1 MQNMFTKLFTLSLLL
16 TVSTLAADNI
26 ASGTQAQE
34 RASANSQVMLE
45 DAERAREEAEA
56 ARREAATAAGAA
68 REMAQELSRK
78 SARRGAEM
86 AREKAELSQQDV
98 QELARERAVH
108 EEGMAQARE
117 ELSRAHRELREASRE
132 IARAHRD
139 LSRGMQDI
147 DIDVQMNTG
156 DRAVIGV
163 VLGRS
168 SDNGVEIIGVS
179 PDGPAERAGL
189 QQGDVLTAIHGVQLG
204 DNDEGRQSVFQVMN
218 EVSEGEEL
226 EVIIERG
233 GQAMEY
239 IVVAEHREPRS
250 WQSVIRIPDVQVV
263 PDAKQPRHVI
273 IERIEVPDIN
283 EEELAEQMAELS
295 ERLEATKYMFI
306 SKDGTDTRHIEIEGF
321 STFGEN
327 AMDEASLWF
336 GLPHAHGLQLATINE
351 GLGSYFKTDRGVLV
365 LTAREDNGYQ
375 LLPGDVILSIA
386 STPVNSPSDMMR
398 TLRDIDA
405 GAEIEIEIKRDRR
418 DKTLIVIMPENRLGL
433 R

>member
-1 MQNMFTKLFTLSLLL
+1 MQNVFAKLVVLSLLL
-16 TVSTLAADNI
+16 AVSTLAADNG
-26 ASGTQAQE
+26 ASGNQAQE

-45 DAERAREEAEA
+45 EAERAREEAEA
-56 ARREAATAAGAA
+56 ARHEAAIAAAAA

-78 SARRGAEM
+78 SARRGVEM
-86 AREKAELSQQDV
+86 AREKAELSLQEV
-98 QELARERAVH
+98 QELERERAVH

-117 ELSRAHRELREASRE
+117 ELSRAHQELRQASRE

-147 DIDVQMNTG
+147 DIDVRINTG

-163 VLGRS
+163 VLGRE

-189 QQGDVLTAIHGVQLG
+189 QQGDVLTAIRGVQLG
-204 DNDEGRQSVFQVMN
+204 NNDGGRQSVFQVMN
-218 EVSEGEEL
+218 EVSDGEEL
-226 EVIIERG
+226 EVVIERG

-239 IVVAEHREPRS
+239 IVVAKHREPRS

-263 PDAKQPRHVI
+263 ADVKHPRHVI
-273 IERIEVPDIN
+273 VERIEVPDIN
-283 EEELAEQMAELS
+283 EEELAAEMAELS

-306 SKDGTDTRHIEIEGF
+306 SKDGTDTRHIEIEEF

>member
-1 MQNMFTKLFTLSLLL
+1 MKNVFAKLIALSLLL
-16 TVSTLAADNI
+16 TASALAADKDAPVN
-26 ASGTQAQE
+26 QAQE
-34 RASANSQVMLE
+34 QASVNYQVMLE
-45 DAERAREEAEA
+45 EAERAREEAEG
-56 ARREAATAAGAA
+56 ARHEAAIAAGAA
-68 REMAQELSRK
+68 REIAQKLSRK
-78 SARRGAEM
+78 SARQGA
-86 AREKAELSQQDV
+86 V
-98 QELARERAVH
+98 Q

-117 ELSRAHRELREASRE
+117 ELSRAHQELRAASRE

-139 LSRGMQDI
+139 LSRSVQEI
-147 DIDVQMNTG
+147 DIDVQIHTD

-163 VLGRS
+163 VLGRQ

-189 QQGDVLTAIHGVQLG
+189 QQGDVLTSIHGVQLG
-204 DNDEGRQSVFQVMN
+204 NNDKGRQSVFQVMN
-218 EVSEGEEL
+218 EVSDGEEL
-226 EVIIERG
+226 DVVIERG

-239 IVVAEHREPRS
+239 VVVAEHREPRS
-250 WQSVIRIPDVQVV
+250 WQSVVRIPDVQVV
-263 PDAKQPRHVI
+263 ADAKQPRHVI

-283 EEELAEQMAELS
+283 EEELVVQMAELS

>member
-1 MQNMFTKLFTLSLLL
+1 MDERKAFKMTNVLTKSITLTLLL
-16 TVSTLAADNI
+16 TISTLAADEN
-26 ASGTQAQE
+26 ATGDRAQE
-34 RASANSQVMLE
+34 QAGAKYQIMLE
-45 DAERAREEAEA
+45 EAERARKEAVV
-56 ARREAATAAGAA
+56 ARREATVAATAAREVA
-68 REMAQELSRK
+68 RELSRE
-78 SARRGAEM
+78 SARQGSEQL
-86 AREKAELSQQDV
+86 KQ
-98 QELARERAVH
+98 ERAVH
-108 EEGMAQARE
+108 EKGMAQARE

-139 LSRGMQDI
+139 LSRSVEEI
-147 DIDVQMNTG
+147 DINVEIHTG

-163 VLGRS
+163 VLGRE
-168 SDNGVEIIGVS
+168 SDGGVEIIGVS

-189 QQGDVLTAIHGVQLG
+189 QQGDVLTSIRGIELG
-204 DNDEGRQSVFQVMN
+204 NNNEGRQSVFQVMK
-218 EVSEGEEL
+218 EVGDGEEL
-226 EVIIERG
+226 DVVIARG
-233 GQAMEY
+233 GQTIEY
-239 IVVAEHREPRS
+239 VVVAEHREPRS
-250 WQSVIRIPDVQVV
+250 LQSVIRIPDVQVV
-263 PDAKQPRHVI
+263 ADVNQPRHVI

-283 EEELAEQMAELS
+283 EEELAVQLAELS
-295 ERLEATKYMFI
+295 ERLEATNYMFI
-306 SKDGTDTRHIEIEGF
+306 SKDGTDTRHIEIEEF

-327 AMDEASLWF
+327 AMNEASLWF

-365 LTAREDNGYQ
+365 LTARDDNSYQ

-418 DKTLIVIMPENRLGL
+418 DKTLIVVMPENRLGL